1 MRLFIAIEL
10 PGEIR
15 NALMVFLNELRDTA
29 PRAKWLRAGN
39 LHVTLKFLGE
49 TDEAKLPAVR
59 KALSAIPG
67 QDAVTLTLRG
77 LGFFPNGKRP

>member
-10 PGEIR
+10 PSEIR

-49 TDEAKLPAVR
+49 TD
-59 KALSAIPG
+59 
-67 QDAVTLTLRG
+67 
-77 LGFFPNGKRP
+77 